1 MKEEQG
7 LKVRQALQLLSML
20 KGKET
25 TVKEAVAL
33 IELVTSVPELVKE
46 ILRTAEESGL
56 IKREKSKL
64 ILNFSTTNFEFES
77 KVKKV
82 KCESTC
88 RRCGKKITNC
98 YFIVLQD
105 SELGPF
111 GSECVRKLRLI

>member
-7 LKVRQALQLLSML
+7 LKVQQALQLLSML
-20 KGKET
+20 KGKEI

-33 IELVTSVPELVKE
+33 IELVTSVPKLVKE

-56 IKREKSKL
+56 IKREKYRMIISDAG
-64 ILNFSTTNFEFES
+64 IEFES
-77 KVKKV
+77 KIKKT

-88 RRCGKKITNC
+88 RRCGRKITNC

-111 GSECVRKLRLI
+111 GSECVKKLRLI